1 MRLDKFFTETATLS
15 RREANEQIKKGKVQ
29 VNGIVVIDSATK
41 INENTDVI
49 VYDGNIVSYQK
60 YVYIML
66 NKPEGVV
73 SATED
78 TNQKT
83 VLDLL
88 PDKYKKLGLFP
99 CGRLDKDTLGL
110 VMLTNN
116 GELAHNLLSPKKH
129 VQKTY
134 RYNCADPLSNESK
147 QKIENG
153 LMLADGYIT
162 KPCKITKINDTIG
175 DITLTEGKYHE
186 IKRLFGAVGNK
197 ITYLERISFGPLKLD
212 NSLKRGEWRELTIN
226 EIDQLKG
233 N

>member
-15 RREANEQIKKGKVQ
+15 RREAIEQIRKGKVQ

-134 RYNCADPLSNESK
+134 RYNCANPLSNESK

-162 KPCKITKINDTIG
+162 KSCKITKINDTIG

-212 NSLKRGEWRELTIN
+212 VSLKRGEWRELTIN

>member
-99 CGRLDKDTLGL
+99 CGRLDKDTLGF